1 MARVLWLKGEIC
13 EKILVVFSLMFNIM
27 IYLPKP
33 VRDVANWITDILTSD
48 VSPTGAWI
56 DWVGT
61 LVIFLEDFYAI
72 RNSNSVVSKYRTA
85 RIFRENVRVLS
96 LGF

>member
-33 VRDVANWITDILTSD
+33 VRDVAHRD
-48 VSPTGAWI
+48 VDRSPTGSP
-56 DWVGT
+56 
-61 LVIFLEDFYAI
+61 IF
-72 RNSNSVVSKYRTA
+72 
-85 RIFRENVRVLS
+85 
-96 LGF
+96 